1 MFRVF
6 LILIL
11 FECHTNCWASD
22 ELRELEYAEKIE
34 TSFSASSIGKI
45 VRLQTE
51 KKNFLALYTETEKK
65 ENSGTA
71 IILHSMGKHPDH
83 ANLIKP
89 LRTYLPQHHWATLSL
104 QLPVLSVSDKQ
115 KDYYSLFDAANT
127 RIQAGI
133 DFLVSAEVK
142 NIVLIGDGLGG
153 MMAAYYLKK
162 NVDTAKVQAIVAVSL
177 YVPDNKLEQAQTLDF
192 IRKIDL
198 PFLDIFAEYDVAEV
212 TSTARKR
219 RISGKN
225 NSGYRQF
232 KIKGEGH
239 KKQHDEGLLV
249 KRIYS
254 WINWTFKK

>member
-11 FECHTNCWASD
+11 VGCHSNCWASD
-22 ELRELEYAEKIE
+22 ELRELEYTEKIE
-34 TSFSASSIGKI
+34 ASFSASSIGKI
-45 VRLQTE
+45 VRLQIE
-51 KKNFLALYTETEKK
+51 KKKFLALYTETEEK

-83 ANLIKP
+83 ATLIKP
-89 LRTYLPQHHWATLSL
+89 LRTYLPQHNWATLSL
-104 QLPVLSVSDKQ
+104 QLPVLSLSDKQ
-115 KDYYSLFDAANT
+115 KDYYPLFDAANA

-133 DFLVSAEVK
+133 DFLVSAKVK

-162 NVDTAKVQAIVAVSL
+162 NADNINVQAIVAVSL
-177 YVPDNKLEQAQTLDF
+177 NVPDSEKDQAQTLDF
-192 IRKIDL
+192 IDKIDL
-198 PFLDIFAEYDVAEV
+198 PFLDIFAEYDVTEV

-225 NSGYRQF
+225 NSSYRQF

-239 KKQHDEGLLV
+239 KKQHDEGLVV